1 MACACRR
8 RFNVINVHRRWSM
21 RFGPLR
27 GLNAFLEPLILRRRQ
42 LNMTD
47 DWPANMTQGKSSLG
61 KSRESSK
68 KRRVISSLFS
78 TSMATKIIHSFID
91 LCASGPQVF
100 HGGPCGCFPLPS
112 NPDPGVSLKSATN
125 GPWGVIFQSALSAD
139 TWANADYR
147 SDQSKFR
154 VFGEGPH
161 YEWMLIGR
169 EQGFLYQ
176 MVHWRLVC
184 GGGAAYPT
192 DLDVVFWYKLSD
204 QSLCMILT
212 LSNHTVHQRKR
223 DREFPRVHNQLSRKY
238 VTKQNLPVCHKLI
251 RSVSC
256 HAAHDLE
263 RVKHV
268 KWMVYLFRLTIPVRM
283 IVFSSF

>member
-47 DWPANMTQGKSSLG
+47 DWPANMTQGKSPLG

-161 YEWMLIGR
+161 SEWMLIGR

-184 GGGAAYPT
+184 GGGAADPT
-192 DLDVVFWYKLSD
+192 DLDVVFWCNLNVWYWLSPITRFISGNVIRNF
-204 QSLCMILT
+204 QESIINSLVSMSPNKIFRFVI
-212 LSNHTVHQRKR
+212 SWFV
-223 DREFPRVHNQLSRKY
+223 
-238 VTKQNLPVCHKLI
+238 
-251 RSVSC
+251 SVSC